1 MRQCSGSVTRTF
13 SMRCREMGNDIRE
26 TKDEGR
32 LSEPVRIGQV
42 LPKVMEKIE
51 TRVEANSKMNDA
63 KFEKPRSW
71 EFNRQIN
78 VSVLVQLVFLASLIV
93 GSWVNL
99 QRQLDLLQHDVTLL
113 LQCQKNFDVKLE
125 SLSATSISYEYR
137 LRALEKRVSEV
148 DTNRGS

>member
-1 MRQCSGSVTRTF
+1 
-13 SMRCREMGNDIRE
+13 MGNDRRE

-32 LSEPVRIGQV
+32 LSEPVRLGRV
-42 LPKVMEKIE
+42 LQEGMRSIKE
-51 TRVEANSKMNDA
+51 RVEANSKMNDT

-78 VSVLVQLVFLASLIV
+78 VSVLVQLVLLASLIV

-148 DTNRGS
+148 DINRGS